1 VLAAC
6 GASGSA
12 TTSGTAATSAAALAE
27 ATTTAASSSAVAAA
41 PVAHTPVAGKT
52 NLVAYMRTSEQE
64 AFTKRADQFN
74 QANPSTHADFEALT
88 GDYYTPLKTRIA
100 AGQPPDVYY
109 AHTSN
114 MAYQNFATGG
124 TALQIDD
131 MIAKN
136 KVDLSQWFP
145 QGIAALKLGGK
156 LYGLPCIIGGT
167 VVYYNKDVL
176 AKAGVTTVPSTT
188 TELAAAAVK
197 VNRARATVGR
207 VAADDSPGLA
217 DLLAE
222 VLHEEGAILD
232 LVGILNTV
240 HGDADS
246 GHPCLPL
253 HSRRRLG
260 LPPDAAT
267 SCRGT

>member
-1 VLAAC
+1 MQNAILGQPLDGGDIV
-6 GASGSA
+6 
-12 TTSGTAATSAAALAE
+12 
-27 ATTTAASSSAVAAA
+27 AVGLNRQ
-41 PVAHTPVAGKT
+41 H
-52 NLVAYMRTSEQE
+52 
-64 AFTKRADQFN
+64 
-74 QANPSTHADFEALT
+74 
-88 GDYYTPLKTRIA
+88 A
-100 AGQPPDVYY
+100 AGLD
-109 AHTSN
+109 
-114 MAYQNFATGG
+114 
-124 TALQIDD
+124 
-131 MIAKN
+131 
-136 KVDLSQWFP
+136 
-145 QGIAALKLGGK
+145 
-156 LYGLPCIIGGT
+156 
-167 VVYYNKDVL
+167 
-176 AKAGVTTVPSTT
+176 
-188 TELAAAAVK
+188 AAAVK